1 MVDYTALRKKF
12 PAKNPGDA
20 ARRAKTQAAVKRIG
34 REFDRKRRELN
45 LHDMSL
51 KRPIVYYVAIIF
63 ILLVLGGS
71 VLSVAT
77 GKLSLGK
84 KAISKAAIQSRQS
97 IDALAVACGRYKF
110 HVGRYPT
117 TAEGLEELAR
127 IPETPA
133 EIGAFAAKGW
143 FGPYIKKVVPD
154 PWGHA
159 YVYEAREDG
168 GHPVLYSKGPDG
180 RAGTTDD
187 VLPAQELFD
196 EPFRDTTWTNHWVPY
211 NLRGIVVAPN
221 EEAKRQIEEEVKKY

>member
-45 LHDMSL
+45 LHDVSL

-77 GKLSLGK
+77 GKLSLGR

-97 IDALAVACGRYKF
+97 IDALAIACGRYKF

-133 EIGAFAAKGW
+133 EIAAFSAKGW
-143 FGPYIKKVVPD
+143 FGPYIKKVVSD

-159 YVYEAREDG
+159 YVYEAREGG

-180 RAGTTDD
+180 RVGTTDD
-187 VLPAQELFD
+187 VLPEQELFD